1 MSRTLLEGREERK
14 QKEALVWETWINSQ
28 QAPALLLSVVIKE
41 LAWSQLSA
49 RSCDGAEGMAAALL
63 PGQIRQ
69 VRSVPVLRMVQW
81 DDWSGHFQGREYPM
95 DNDPRLATGEVC
107 LHGALRLGRCSQ
119 LP

>member
-49 RSCDGAEGMAAALL
+49 CSCDGAEGMAAALL
-63 PGQIRQ
+63 PGQIRLEACLCSGWFSGMTGQ
-69 VRSVPVLRMVQW
+69 AISRAVSTPWTMIPASLLVKYVPM
-81 DDWSGHFQGREYPM
+81 EP
-95 DNDPRLATGEVC
+95 
-107 LHGALRLGRCSQ
+107 LG
-119 LP
+119 